1 MPVERFGKKFD
12 RLFVAMATPYKSN
25 FQIDEKALREFLKYF
40 MQPKFVNAGGAII
53 INPEAG
59 EVFYLNRKEKQ
70 RNIEIAMEECGGK
83 VPVFSGVIEMTTE
96 DTVKAAIEAK
106 EGGVDGIF
114 VLPPMGS
121 GDVCLVWDPIN
132 YPEVWIDMVKAQADA
147 VDMPMI
153 VHAVAPGGAVFG
165 QGLPIGPTL
174 KMCQTVP
181 NIVGWKMTYAPN
193 GWNIIAR
200 GLRSLDRHVAIL
212 AAPANQFH
220 HNLADGYFD
229 GTVTGSF
236 NYSMENM
243 IDHINAW
250 KNKNIEKAIE
260 IWNGGL
266 AELQEYVASE
276 LTRLHIKYKTATWLR
291 GLIPS
296 PFMRPPQPQPHKAEV
311 MKLHALL
318 VKCGMD
324 VIPEKKA
331 KKLAETLPL

>member
-1 MPVERFGKKFD
+1 MSVDRFGKKYD
-12 RLFVAMATPYKSN
+12 RLFAAVATPYKSD
-25 FQIDEKALREFLKYF
+25 FKIDEVELRNFLRYY
-40 MQPKFVNAGGAII
+40 MQPKFVNADGAII

-59 EVFYLNRKEKQ
+59 EIFYLTRKEKR
-70 RNIEIAMEECGGK
+70 RNIEIAMEECGDK

-106 EGGVDGIF
+106 KEGVDGIF

-153 VHAVAPGGAVFG
+153 VHAVAPGGAIFG
-165 QGLPIGPTL
+165 QGLPIEPTL
-174 KMCQTVP
+174 KMCRSVP
-181 NIVGWKMTYAPN
+181 NIIGWKMTYAPN
-193 GWNIIAR
+193 GWNIIAK

-229 GTVTGSF
+229 GTVSGSY
-236 NYSMENM
+236 NYSMESM

-250 KNKNIEKAIE
+250 RNKDIDKANV

-266 AELQEYVASE
+266 EELQEYVACE

-291 GLIPS
+291 GLVPS
-296 PFMRPPQPQPHKAEV
+296 PFMRPPQPKPRRAEV
-311 MKLHALL
+311 FKLYELL
-318 VKCGMD
+318 RKCGMY
-324 VIPEKKA
+324 VIPKKEA
-331 KKLAETLPL
+331 NKLAETLPM